1 MDTKY
6 LQYILTIAKRKNM
19 TKAAEELYVSQSSLS
34 QYLSKLEG
42 ELNTPLFY
50 RNKGCLTL
58 TPAGQLYIQ
67 AAERILEIKKE
78 FLYNLQHL
86 EHKGH
91 ISIGVTSMFGLEMLT
106 GIIPEFKKKY
116 PNVTIEISELNVPT
130 LTAAIQEE
138 KIDCAIMALNT
149 TDAFKK
155 ESTDILRHEE
165 VFLGIPKTH
174 AYHKDYPGKRS
185 IDLDMFKHYFCDD
198 NMLLSKK
205 GSTLRVLSDQIF
217 KDAQIQLKTVCET
230 NSIVATQ
237 SMVAM
242 GIGITLVPSSCI
254 SHTEQIAY
262 YSFKPAL
269 HRLNVFV
276 RRKNWNMGEPEEAL
290 CQDILHYFNH

>member
-6 LQYILTIAKRKNM
+6 LQYMITIAKRKNM

-34 QYLSKLEG
+34 QYVSKLEA

-50 RNKGCLTL
+50 RNKGNLTL
-58 TPAGQLYIQ
+58 TPAGELYIQ
-67 AAERILEIKKE
+67 AAERIIDIKKE
-78 FLYNLQHL
+78 FLYNLQHM

-149 TDAFKK
+149 TDVFKK
-155 ESTDILRHEE
+155 ETVDILRREE
-165 VFLGIPKTH
+165 VFLGIPKIH
-174 AYHKDYPGKRS
+174 AYHKDFPDKNF
-185 IDLDMFKHYFCDD
+185 IDFKSFKDYFSEDH
-198 NMLLSKK
+198 MLLSKK
-205 GSTLRVLSDQIF
+205 GSTLRALSDQLF
-217 KDAQIQLKTVCET
+217 NEMQVHLKTVCET

-254 SHTEQIAY
+254 SHTSQIAY
-262 YSFKPAL
+262 YSLKPAL
-269 HRLNVFV
+269 YRLNVFV
-276 RRKNWNMGEPEEAL
+276 RRKNWNLGEPEEAL
-290 CQDILHYFNH
+290 CQSIIRYFNK